1 MSSIRSN
8 VHEHL
13 RWALT
18 KAGADLV
25 QVSTNYTRGG
35 TDLYVRVGNDQFHTV
50 IYEDTLQDVY
60 QKTVERIKELRAIN
74 NVKQRLQG

>member
-1 MSSIRSN
+1 MSSIRNN

-25 QVSTNYTRGG
+25 QVSTNYTHGG
-35 TDLYVRVGNDQFHTV
+35 ADLYVRVGNDQFHTV

-60 QKTVERIKELRAIN
+60 QKTVERIKEMRAIHD
-74 NVKQRLQG
+74 VKQRLQG